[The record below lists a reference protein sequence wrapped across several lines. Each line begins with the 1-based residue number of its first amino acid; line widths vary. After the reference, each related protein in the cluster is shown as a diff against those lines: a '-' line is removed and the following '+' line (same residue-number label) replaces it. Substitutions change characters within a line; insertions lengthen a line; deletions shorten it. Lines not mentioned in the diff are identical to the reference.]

1 MDMKWIA
8 LAITVLM
15 YSFVIAFPRKKAHAS
30 IVAAALLIL
39 LGAASPARAIGTHV
53 NWNVLAVF
61 VGSLIMADLFIYSR
75 VPERIADAIVN
86 RSKDVGVAIV
96 SILVMT
102 GLLSAFVE
110 NVATV
115 LVMAPIALALCAKTG
130 IKPTYF
136 LTGLAVMA
144 NLQGTATLVG
154 DSPSL
159 IFASFAGY
167 AFNDFFVYQG
177 TLSIFFI
184 IQVGMLAGAAFFY
197 LHFSQERSG
206 KITLERTSIVSPFP
220 AILLVSMISTLALV
234 SFLGFGAP
242 PSSGIIVSAHA
253 AIGLVWF
260 RLVRKESATK
270 TLDVIKRVDWDAF
283 AFLVGVFIV
292 VGAIADQGLL
302 ADLSSLLSRA
312 IGDNVLVGF
321 VAIIAVSLAVSGFV
335 DNVPYIVAMLPV
347 AATLASSLG
356 IKGELYL
363 FALLVGSC
371 LGGNLTP
378 FGASSNVV
386 ASGILRK
393 QGVPMTFG
401 AWLKIG
407 LPFTLITT
415 IASSAVLWLLWGP

>member
-15 YSFVIAFPRKKAHAS
+15 YAFVIAFPKKKAYAS
-30 IVAAALLIL
+30 LSAAALLVF
-39 LGAASPARAIGTHV
+39 LGAVSPARALGTHV

-75 VPERIADAIVN
+75 VPERVADAIVN
-86 RSKDVGVAIV
+86 RSRDVGVAIV

-102 GLLSAFVE
+102 GLISAFVE

-167 AFNDFFVYQG
+167 TFNDFFVYRG

-184 IQVGMLAGAAFFY
+184 IQTGMLAGAAFFY
-197 LHFSQERSG
+197 AHFARERSG

-253 AIGLVWF
+253 AIGLAWF
-260 RLVRKESATK
+260 RLARKESASRA
-270 TLDVIKRVDWDAF
+270 LDVIKRVDWDAF
-283 AFLVGVFIV
+283 AFLVGIFVV

-312 IGDNVLVGF
+312 IGDHVLVGF
-321 VAIIAVSLAVSGFV
+321 IAIIAVSLAVSGFV

-347 AATLASSLG
+347 AANLSSSLG
-356 IKGELYL
+356 INGELYL

-386 ASGILRK
+386 ASGILGK